1 MATRVLSNAM
11 VRDITMLM
19 NDDTARPKL
28 RRFISALKKERKQ
41 TADEAKQKFKAQLK
55 ADLKEA
61 LQELRDENEGKVQL
75 KDARELLYE
84 LQN

>member
-1 MATRVLSNAM
+1 M

-61 LQELRDENEGKVQL
+61 LQELRDEKEGKTTL
-75 KDARELLYE
+75 MSMEDLYLELNKE
-84 LQN
+84 MSV